1 MTGRPHHWSFRCYV
15 AAVAGGGALL
25 LLVFAARGGLHA
37 MLYAPAAFWL
47 LALLF
52 AVALLLGWGPGP
64 TVLAVAGCCAASDL
78 LQRKPIKKAPFNAA
92 QYVLALTAAGGI
104 LQVIGGTRFSLRWFL
119 AFALAALV
127 YSLVNRALIAVV
139 IGLDQGVPA
148 AVV

>member
-37 MLYAPAAFWL
+37 MLYTPAAFWL

-52 AVALLLGWGPGP
+52 AVSEIKPVATPRRGDVIEFTTSSAFALALLLGWGPGP

-78 LQRKPIKKAPFNAA
+78 LQ
-92 QYVLALTAAGGI
+92 
-104 LQVIGGTRFSLRWFL
+104 
-119 AFALAALV
+119 
-127 YSLVNRALIAVV
+127 
-139 IGLDQGVPA
+139 
-148 AVV
+148 